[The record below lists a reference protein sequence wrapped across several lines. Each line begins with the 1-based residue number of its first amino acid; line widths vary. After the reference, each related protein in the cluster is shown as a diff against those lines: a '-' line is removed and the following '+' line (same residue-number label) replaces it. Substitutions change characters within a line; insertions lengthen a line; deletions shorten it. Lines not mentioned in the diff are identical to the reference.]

1 MTLSTFLMFTR
12 FCVKFKNKKYN
23 TEYCSNDFKRRLF
36 FLFSVVDAIFVSRD
50 IGLNAL
56 GAMNLIAPFILIF
69 GAINMLISI
78 GSVSIFAVRIGRGDV
93 EGANKVFRHGM
104 LLMLCV
110 SVIFS
115 FAGVFFT
122 DSICKMFGADE
133 TFHQFAV
140 DYLFWYSVFIIPYG
154 TAKFLP

>member
-1 MTLSTFLMFTR
+1 M
-12 FCVKFKNKKYN
+12 
-23 TEYCSNDFKRRLF
+23 
-36 FLFSVVDAIFVSRD
+36 
-50 IGLNAL
+50 
-56 GAMNLIAPFILIF
+56 
-69 GAINMLISI
+69 
-78 GSVSIFAVRIGRGDV
+78 